1 MMTFNFTVIVYT
13 YREIDITCF
22 LPGSRM
28 PIIFEA
34 ILVSAA
40 MLLVFATA
48 FLAVFLLAITLFPVE
63 RSLSKIIWEA
73 TAPKKLRPP
82 PKVSFRDFSKKH

>member
-1 MMTFNFTVIVYT
+1 MPVI
-13 YREIDITCF
+13 I
-22 LPGSRM
+22 
-28 PIIFEA
+28 EA

-40 MLLVFATA
+40 MLLIFAIA
-48 FLAVFLLAITLFPVE
+48 FLALFLLALSMFPVE

-82 PKVSFRDFSKKH
+82 PKASFRDFSKRH